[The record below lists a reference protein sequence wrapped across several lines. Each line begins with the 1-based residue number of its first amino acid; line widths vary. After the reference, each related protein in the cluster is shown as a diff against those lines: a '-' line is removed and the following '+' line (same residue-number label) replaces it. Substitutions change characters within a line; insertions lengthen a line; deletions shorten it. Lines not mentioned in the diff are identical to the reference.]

1 MDFYKSVNF
10 GECIVNNDLFAHK
23 MIKLLRL
30 ERRMAFA
37 SSPKQAWKHFLS
49 KQRADRTNDV
59 FKQSSF
65 TNTWTLCDCNDRC
78 MYTICRLNEH
88 ISPALQCV
96 LVHLQ

>member
-37 SSPKQAWKHFLS
+37 SSPKQAWKRFYQSNGQTEQTMFSNKVRLQIHEHYVIATTDVCILY
-49 KQRADRTNDV
+49 AD
-59 FKQSSF
+59 
-65 TNTWTLCDCNDRC
+65 
-78 MYTICRLNEH
+78 
-88 ISPALQCV
+88 
-96 LVHLQ
+96 